1 MARVERR
8 WKHVVF
14 AAALSATVIA
24 TTLAGPAVAGPKVPG
39 IDVSKYQGRIDWD
52 AVATTPVRF
61 VIMRATLGN
70 VYRDGRFAR
79 NAAEARRVGLTVG
92 AYHFAK
98 PSLARW
104 DPRAEA
110 DHFLNVVGLRA
121 GDVVPVLD
129 IEETGGLSPRQLRT
143 WATAWLRRVEERT
156 GVRAMIY
163 SGNYF
168 WHGFM
173 RNTPWFAHRDHP
185 LWVAHWYVGA
195 PDVPGGRWAGRGY
208 TVWQWSASGRISGIK
223 GPVDRDWMRG
233 NLAQGTVASI
243 DVQPAEGGVI
253 TADRIACGGRLG
265 FCSRLA
271 NPGDAITLE
280 AIPADGVQLIRWTGA
295 CAAAGDARTCTV
307 AALGRSSVSAVF
319 GRPPV
324 EVVVPSAQP
333 APVAPGPAVA
343 GGTPTPS
350 TPTPEPT
357 PNPRNP
363 HEPTPT
369 PVQAPEPRSSPE
381 GDGDGTRFSWS
392 RDRDRDAIGGSYRW
406 ERRGAASISFGFR
419 GGSVTLFTV
428 EGRGMGMA
436 RISIDGASVKV
447 IDGYA
452 PRFRAGVRH
461 RFTGLGAGAHR
472 LTISPLGRQ
481 HRDATDRRVT
491 VDALRWGGRLHPDPK
506 PEAVSWARVEDPSSS
521 EGGYVVSDAPGAQ
534 AKLSFSGTSLT
545 LRMLRGPAR
554 GQAEIWVDGRRVRTV
569 DLYAPDRRLVS
580 IPVVAGL
587 AEGPHR
593 AKVVVL
599 GTHRGASRGSGVAI
613 DRWVVTYRPER
624 NRKPAAHGHPHG

>member
-1 MARVERR
+1 MAWVERR

-14 AAALSATVIA
+14 TAALSATVIA
-24 TTLAGPAVAGPKVPG
+24 TTFVGPAVAGPKVPG

-110 DHFLNVVGLRA
+110 DHFLNVVGLQA

-129 IEETGGLSPRQLRT
+129 IEETGGLSSRQLRT

-208 TVWQWSASGRISGIK
+208 TVWQWSAAGRISGIK

-271 NPGDAITLE
+271 NPGDEITLQ
-280 AIPADGVQLIRWTGA
+280 AIPADGVQLVRWTGA
-295 CAAAGDARTCTV
+295 CAAAGVARTCVV
-307 AALGRSSVSAVF
+307 AALGRRSISAVF
-319 GRPPV
+319 GPRI
-324 EVVVPSAQP
+324 EVVVPSAEP
-333 APVAPGPAVA
+333 APVAPVA
-343 GGTPTPS
+343 GGTPTP
-350 TPTPEPT
+350 PEPT
-357 PNPRNP
+357 SEPTDHQNPRRNLRRNP
-363 HEPTPT
+363 RQNPLQNPRRNPRRTPH
-369 PVQAPEPRSSPE
+369 
-381 GDGDGTRFSWS
+381 
-392 RDRDRDAIGGSYRW
+392 
-406 ERRGAASISFGFR
+406 
-419 GGSVTLFTV
+419 
-428 EGRGMGMA
+428 A
-436 RISIDGASVKV
+436 RP
-447 IDGYA
+447 YA
-452 PRFRAGVRH
+452 RA
-461 RFTGLGAGAHR
+461 
-472 LTISPLGRQ
+472 
-481 HRDATDRRVT
+481 
-491 VDALRWGGRLHPDPK
+491 
-506 PEAVSWARVEDPSSS
+506 E
-521 EGGYVVSDAPGAQ
+521 
-534 AKLSFSGTSLT
+534 
-545 LRMLRGPAR
+545 
-554 GQAEIWVDGRRVRTV
+554 
-569 DLYAPDRRLVS
+569 
-580 IPVVAGL
+580 VVAGRRWRRDAL
-587 AEGPHR
+587 LLEPR
-593 AKVVVL
+593 A
-599 GTHRGASRGSGVAI
+599 
-613 DRWVVTYRPER
+613 
-624 NRKPAAHGHPHG
+624 

>member
-1 MARVERR
+1 M
-8 WKHVVF
+8 
-14 AAALSATVIA
+14 
-24 TTLAGPAVAGPKVPG
+24 AGPKVPG

-129 IEETGGLSPRQLRT
+129 IEETGGLSSRQLRT

-208 TVWQWSASGRISGIK
+208 TVWQWSAAGRISGIK

-271 NPGDAITLE
+271 NPGDEITLQ
-280 AIPADGVQLIRWTGA
+280 AIPADGVQLVRWTGA
-295 CAAAGDARTCTV
+295 CAAAGVARTCVV
-307 AALGRSSVSAVF
+307 AALGRRSISAVF
-319 GRPPV
+319 GPRI
-324 EVVVPSAQP
+324 EVVVPSAEP
-333 APVAPGPAVA
+333 APVAPDLPRPEPHPVRTHT
-343 GGTPTPS
+343 GTHDDQPTPKP
-350 TPTPEPT
+350 TAEPTPEPAT
-357 PNPRNP
+357 
-363 HEPTPT
+363 EPTSDPT
-369 PVQAPEPRSSPE
+369 PVH
-381 GDGDGTRFSWS
+381 T
-392 RDRDRDAIGGSYRW
+392 
-406 ERRGAASISFGFR
+406 
-419 GGSVTLFTV
+419 
-428 EGRGMGMA
+428 A
-436 RISIDGASVKV
+436 R
-447 IDGYA
+447 
-452 PRFRAGVRH
+452 
-461 RFTGLGAGAHR
+461 
-472 LTISPLGRQ
+472 
-481 HRDATDRRVT
+481 
-491 VDALRWGGRLHPDPK
+491 
-506 PEAVSWARVEDPSSS
+506 
-521 EGGYVVSDAPGAQ
+521 
-534 AKLSFSGTSLT
+534 
-545 LRMLRGPAR
+545 
-554 GQAEIWVDGRRVRTV
+554 AE
-569 DLYAPDRRLVS
+569 
-580 IPVVAGL
+580 VVAGRRWRRDAL
-587 AEGPHR
+587 LLEPR
-593 AKVVVL
+593 A
-599 GTHRGASRGSGVAI
+599 
-613 DRWVVTYRPER
+613 
-624 NRKPAAHGHPHG
+624 